1 VPRWFANP
9 LTVPATDFILFAK
22 RSSLVFSCACPPHS
36 WANRELMPYKG
47 LEVAFID
54 AFELRA
60 VVGGNLAQLRT
71 KGISVVGASK
81 IK

>member
-1 VPRWFANP
+1 
-9 LTVPATDFILFAK
+9 
-22 RSSLVFSCACPPHS
+22 
-36 WANRELMPYKG
+36 MPYKG